1 MKLQEVKTIAE
12 FVALFYAKSFLQSAL
27 GPEAPF
33 NDLNLIKAMREYAKL
48 QPEVG
53 ATCLRSCNRHLW
65 YLTPQ
70 LVVFALVDHAVPEDN
85 KRKMATR
92 PHNPV
97 RKEISCGRPKFLS
110 IDDNNDIELE
120 DLISSESWLL
130 FDLLGLNDHQQWLLT
145 PPSTWYDVEEYQ
157 ILNKFISSVSVTNDL
172 AERGVKLISDFI
184 DKCADEE
191 QRDALTQIVEEHR
204 RMYPNYNKETLCLV

>member
-1 MKLQEVKTIAE
+1 MNIRGWTI
-12 FVALFYAKSFLQSAL
+12 
-27 GPEAPF
+27 
-33 NDLNLIKAMREYAKL
+33 
-48 QPEVG
+48 G

-92 PHNPV
+92 LHNTV
-97 RKEISCGRPKFLS
+97 RKEIGCGRPKFPS
-110 IDDNNDIELE
+110 IDDNNEIELE
-120 DLISSESWLL
+120 DLISSESWLI
-130 FDLLGLNDHQQWLLT
+130 FDLLGLNGHQQWLLT
-145 PPSTWYDVEEYQ
+145 PPSTWYDVKEYQ
-157 ILNKFISSVSVTNDL
+157 ILKKFISSVSVTNDL

-191 QRDALTQIVEEHR
+191 QRDALIQIVEEHR
-204 RMYPNYNKETLCLV
+204 RMYPNYSKETLCLV